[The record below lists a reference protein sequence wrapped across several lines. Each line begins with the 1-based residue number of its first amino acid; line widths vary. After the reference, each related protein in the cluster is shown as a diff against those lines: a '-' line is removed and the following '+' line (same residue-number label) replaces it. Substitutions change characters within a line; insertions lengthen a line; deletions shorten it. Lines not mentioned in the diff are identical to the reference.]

1 MLSAAMVSRNSVRV
15 PTNASVPSALRVPS
29 TTKSLVRSLMR
40 LSKPSLIDLALQ
52 WLQEENQ
59 ATCAPYLTGNRNL
72 EEEVDEDYLWFPAET
87 IEELRLTY
95 NRMRLETN
103 VNKRHI
109 IDRILDGDWRR
120 GLSLYQVA
128 AIDLQCLNENDKAF
142 RWTALKL
149 VPRSDDGEDEEQP
162 LKKKRRIDSAPYPT
176 VSPSTFLRNLQHE
189 ISPIVKA
196 HYHLH
201 QICTP
206 QNLSVIR
213 ICVADSP
220 YAQAQ
225 SSIQAP
231 VLFTDPNRIIFI
243 ALPDSCPYIYVS
255 VSGGVRESN
264 AAEKKTLRAR
274 MDTTSLKRAVLEEIP
289 KALSRSHN
297 RYSLESTSLT
307 ARSLSTM
314 LALRGNSGTNAANG
328 IYSIFAKGVVD
339 NSPIDAENTTFAQ
352 KILQACEGRGGK
364 DADAHSEPS
373 SQPSEQDEQ
382 RTALAERS
390 VNASRARILKSEE
403 GKINLKI
410 AAAARFGIADNPE
423 PEPDGVKPDTATTTL
438 GLDRVQIRL
447 DEDLFPPRGHPLS
460 SSRAIESQDDVDP
473 FDQASP
479 PDQSS
484 GHASRQPS
492 ARLTLTFQGSDVFLG
507 IRKLV
512 ELGGIAVEKLPSW
525 MTGEEAVSGG
535 TVRHGLLVHGKGSN
549 A

>member
-1 MLSAAMVSRNSVRV
+1 MN
-15 PTNASVPSALRVPS
+15 
-29 TTKSLVRSLMR
+29 
-40 LSKPSLIDLALQ
+40 
-52 WLQEENQ
+52 
-59 ATCAPYLTGNRNL
+59 
-72 EEEVDEDYLWFPAET
+72 EDYLWSPAET

-95 NRMRLETN
+95 NRMRLEPN
-103 VNKRHI
+103 INKRYI

-128 AIDLQCLNENDKAF
+128 TIDLQCLSENDKAI

-149 VPRSDDGEDEEQP
+149 VPRSDDAGDEEQP
-162 LKKKRRIDSAPYPT
+162 LKKKRRTDPAQYPT
-176 VSPSTFLRNLQHE
+176 VSPSTFLQNLQHY

-196 HYHLH
+196 HYYLH
-201 QICTP
+201 QIHTP

-213 ICVADSP
+213 ICVVDSP

-225 SSIQAP
+225 SSVQAP

-255 VSGGVRESN
+255 VSGGVKESN
-264 AAEKKTLRAR
+264 AAKKKTILAR
-274 MDTTSLKRAVLEEIP
+274 MDITSLKRAVLEEIP
-289 KALSRSHN
+289 KALSKSHN

-339 NSPIDAENTTFAQ
+339 NSPIDAENTSFAQ
-352 KILQACEGRGGK
+352 KILQACEGRGDK
-364 DADAHSEPS
+364 DDDAHFSES
-373 SQPSEQDEQ
+373 SLQPSDQNEK

-390 VNASRARILKSEE
+390 VNASRGRNPKSEE
-403 GKINLKI
+403 AKINLEI
-410 AAAARFGIADNPE
+410 AASARFGIADIPE
-423 PEPDGVKPDTATTTL
+423 QEPDSAKSETTATTL
-438 GLDRVQIRL
+438 GLDRLQVRL
-447 DEDLFPPRGHPLS
+447 DEDLFPQRAHPLS
-460 SSRAIESQDDVDP
+460 SSLANDSQEEVDP
-473 FDQASP
+473 FDQTSP
-479 PDQSS
+479 PDPIS
-484 GHASRQPS
+484 GHAPTQPS

-512 ELGGIAVEKLPSW
+512 ELGEIAVEKVPTW

-535 TVRHGLLVHGKGSN
+535 TVRHGLLVHGKGSS